1 MFPSERQ
8 NLEVV
13 IEVVTVR
20 PTLTPSVNL
29 EYHPKKKIIKIV
41 SKIGII
47 NQWVLNLFHP
57 YPFRNNL
64 IWKILTPVQLYNYYS
79 RIINF
84 NRHAA
89 SCQNLPHKFIRSS
102 GSFSPS
108 FSSIVNFSK
117 VSLLVKFLI
126 LSRLVVYGLKYQINF
141 RLRG

>member
-29 EYHPKKKIIKIV
+29 EYHPKKKIIKTV
-41 SKIGII
+41 SKNGII

-64 IWKILTPVQLYNYYS
+64 IWKILTPMQLYNYYL
-79 RIINF
+79 RIINLTITQY
-84 NRHAA
+84 HAMK
-89 SCQNLPHKFIRSS
+89 LPLDFIRSS

-117 VSLLVKFLI
+117 VSLQVKFWI
-126 LSRLVVYGLKYQINF
+126 LSLWSCTG
-141 RLRG
+141 